1 MDDLT
6 KFIPLFLNGGW
17 IVLFIGAAGMV
28 ARLATSKNPDDKT
41 LPQILSNVFAAMVAS
56 MIAWFVMEQ
65 FEVDAMWKAI
75 AYGLVGLNSP
85 ELLSGIIKLST
96 KFSENPS
103 EFISNMRSGDSPVPK
118 AKTPRKPK
126 PKPKPKVK

>member
-1 MDDLT
+1 MDNLG
-6 KFIPLFLNGGW
+6 KFIPLFLDGGW

-41 LPQILSNVFAAMVAS
+41 LSQFLSHVSAAMIAS
-56 MIAWFVMEQ
+56 MIAWFIMEQ
-65 FEVDAMWKAI
+65 FAIDAMWKAV

-85 ELLSGIIKLST
+85 ELLTGIIKLST

-103 EFISNMRSGDSPVPK
+103 EFISNVRSGSSAKPK
-118 AKTPRKPK
+118 PRMPRKVKPK
-126 PKPKPKVK
+126 PKAK

>member
-17 IVLFIGAAGMV
+17 IVLFIGAAGML
-28 ARLATSKNPDDKT
+28 ARLVTSKNPDDKT
-41 LPQILSNVFAAMVAS
+41 LPQILSNVFAAMIAS
-56 MIAWFVMEQ
+56 MISWFIMEQ
-65 FEVDAMWKAI
+65 FAVDAMWKAI

-103 EFISNMRSGDSPVPK
+103 EFISNMRSGGSVKPK
-118 AKTPRKPK
+118 VKTPRKVK
-126 PKPKPKVK
+126 PKPKIK